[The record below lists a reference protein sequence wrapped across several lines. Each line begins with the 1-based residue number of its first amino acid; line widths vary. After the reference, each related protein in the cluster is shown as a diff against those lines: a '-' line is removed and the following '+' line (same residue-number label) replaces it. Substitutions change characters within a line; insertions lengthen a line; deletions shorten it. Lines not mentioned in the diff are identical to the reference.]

1 MKVSLISRKD
11 CLHLTAEL
19 LFDNYETVVIYVIVF
34 SMLHYGVSCTYNLS
48 MNFSHIWQ
56 ILDLISFV
64 SCVKV
69 LLSCVICL
77 AASFYRLAKLF
88 FMGIIYQDG

>member
-11 CLHLTAEL
+11 CLHLNTES
-19 LFDNYETVVIYVIVF
+19 LFNNKETVVIYVIVF
-34 SMLHYGVSCTYNLS
+34 SMVHYGVNCTYNLS
-48 MNFSHIWQ
+48 MNLSHIWQ

-69 LLSCVICL
+69 LLSCVI
-77 AASFYRLAKLF
+77 Y
-88 FMGIIYQDG
+88 